1 MKTRLLSI
9 LLLAVCAILC
19 ACDTPQTP
27 EEAARR
33 QRYEMLG
40 DRLLNLG
47 LAIGKDK
54 GIITKQDAAYLRE
67 FGSIVITTPPVAK
80 PEPAPLPEIE
90 TTSGK

>member
-1 MKTRLLSI
+1 MKRRLLSI
-9 LLLAVCAILC
+9 MLLALCAIIC
-19 ACDTPQTP
+19 ACKAPQTP

-40 DRLLNLG
+40 DKLLNLG

-67 FGSIVITTPPVAK
+67 FGTIVISPPPVAK